1 MNSTKRIN
9 FSGRVQGVGFRYTT
23 KQLALG
29 FDIVGSVRNRED
41 GTVELDVMGDEEE
54 VSEFITEIVEESELA
69 ALIKEHRIWDI
80 DSCYPSMPKA
90 DIIEAM
96 EHILENVKCQIKLG

>member
-41 GTVELDVMGDEEE
+41 GTVELDVMG
-54 VSEFITEIVEESELA
+54 TR
-69 ALIKEHRIWDI
+69 K
-80 DSCYPSMPKA
+80 K
-90 DIIEAM
+90 
-96 EHILENVKCQIKLG
+96 